1 VGSYKNYLNELSKN
15 IWIKN
20 GKTIMR
26 SFGSDNNSG
35 VHPRIM
41 EALADVNTGHAIAY
55 GDDEWTC
62 EAERIICSILGDKKV
77 ASCFVFNGTG
87 ANVVALQ
94 ACTMPFHSILCA
106 STAHIAVDECGAPVK
121 ITGASLKEIPT
132 PDGKLTPSLVLPY
145 LHGFGFEHHSQPKVI
160 AISQTT
166 ELGTAY
172 TPQEVKALADLAH
185 RHDMYLFVDG
195 TRIANACAWL
205 NISLKEITVDCGVD
219 IFTLGGTK
227 NGLMFGEALVPL
239 RKELAENLK
248 YYRKQT
254 TQLYSKM
261 RFISAQFIPYLNENI
276 WLDNAKRSNNA
287 AQKLHGEMS
296 RIEGIEI
303 TQPVQ
308 SNALFFILPK
318 EITDKLRERYF
329 FYDWDE
335 SRNEMRLVCSWD
347 TTDEDIEQFVSYLK
361 QLADLKKA

>member
-1 VGSYKNYLNELSKN
+1 
-15 IWIKN
+15 
-20 GKTIMR
+20 MR

-41 EALADVNTGHAIAY
+41 QALLEANIDHTIAY
-55 GDDEWTC
+55 GDDKWTE
-62 EAERIICSILGDKKV
+62 EAGGLISELLGNQEID
-77 ASCFVFNGTG
+77 SYFMFNGTG

-94 ACTMPFHSILCA
+94 ACTLPFHSIICA
-106 STAHIAVDECGAPVK
+106 ATAHIAVDECGAPVK
-121 ITGASLKEIPT
+121 MTGASLKEIST
-132 PDGKLTPSLVLPY
+132 PDGKLTPELIKPH

-172 TPQEVKALADLAH
+172 TTGEIKALTKLAH
-185 RHDMYLFVDG
+185 KHDMYLFVDG
-195 TRIANACAWL
+195 TRIANACAFF
-205 NISLKEITVDCGVD
+205 NVSLKEMTVDCGVD

-227 NGLMFGEALVPL
+227 NGLMFGEALIPL
-239 RKELAENLK
+239 RKELSENIK

-261 RFISAQFIPYLNENI
+261 RYISAQFIPYLNENI
-276 WLDNAKRSNNA
+276 WMINAAKSNKA
-287 AQKLHGEMS
+287 AQKLYSEMVQ
-296 RIEGIEI
+296 IKGVEI
-303 TQPVQ
+303 TQPVE

-347 TTDEDIEQFVSYLK
+347 TTDEDIYNFINYLK
-361 QLADLKKA
+361 RITENKLTIS

>member
-1 VGSYKNYLNELSKN
+1 
-15 IWIKN
+15 
-20 GKTIMR
+20 MR

-35 VHPRIM
+35 VHPRIIRALT
-41 EALADVNTGHAIAY
+41 EANIDHTIAY
-55 GDDEWTC
+55 GDDIWTRQ
-62 EAERIICSILGDKKV
+62 AEEEIRVLLEDSSIEPSFL
-77 ASCFVFNGTG
+77 FNGTG

-94 ACTMPFHSILCA
+94 ACTLPFHSVICA
-106 STAHIAVDECGAPVK
+106 ATAHIAVDECGAPVK
-121 ITGASLKEIPT
+121 STGASLKEVVT
-132 PDGKLTPSLVLPY
+132 PDGKLTPELVRPH

-166 ELGTAY
+166 ELGTCY
-172 TPQEVKALADLAH
+172 TPDEIRALADLAH
-185 RHDMYLFVDG
+185 AHEMYLFVDG
-195 TRIANACAWL
+195 TRIANACAYL
-205 NISLKEITVDCGVD
+205 NVSLKEITVDCGVD

-239 RKELAENLK
+239 RKELAGHLK

-261 RFISAQFIPYLNENI
+261 RYITAQFIPYLSENL
-276 WLDNAKRSNNA
+276 WLENARKSNA
-287 AQKLHGEMS
+287 SARLLWEEMKHVK
-296 RIEGIEI
+296 GIEI
-303 TQPVQ
+303 TQPVE

-347 TTDEDIEQFVSYLK
+347 TTEEDIRDFIGYLRT
-361 QLADLKKA
+361 LIPEA